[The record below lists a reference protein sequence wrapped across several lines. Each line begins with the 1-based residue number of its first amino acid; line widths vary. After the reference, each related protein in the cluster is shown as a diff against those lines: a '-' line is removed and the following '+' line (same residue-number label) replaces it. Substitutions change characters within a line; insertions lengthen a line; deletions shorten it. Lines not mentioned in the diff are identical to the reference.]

1 MEKDLVDE
9 VRMAEI
15 CKPAMNSINED
26 LEFTTETAS
35 DFENGR
41 LATLDFETE
50 VVENQIIYSYY
61 QKPMKTAWY

>member
-50 VVENQIIYSYY
+50 VVDNQII
-61 QKPMKTAWY
+61 